1 MWKSNGEFSA
11 SNIFHFLNL
20 FHYIFRMMRKC
31 CPNTPQEISASKLAE
46 NDGFCGNLRYGMCFK
61 IYSEAFAHVCAHQLI
76 MTIDIVIIRLFQPS
90 WAHQDGEV
98 QF

>member
-1 MWKSNGEFSA
+1 MDIYIYLCGPHLGED
-11 SNIFHFLNL
+11 
-20 FHYIFRMMRKC
+20 
-31 CPNTPQEISASKLAE
+31 KLLY
-46 NDGFCGNLRYGMCFK
+46 FKYGTCLSVMLK

-98 QF
+98 QS